1 MISDVA
7 NGQAGCECE
16 LEGPDD
22 AGEDPSSFTGGARG
36 GARVTG
42 RPAPGMG
49 ARIEAAF
56 ERMVVSLLPASLRQ
70 RLAPVGHRLRGVLS
84 GEADEARAQRMALL
98 VFATRI
104 FGAALAYVMQV
115 LLARLMGGHEY
126 GIYVV
131 VWTFVVVLGIFSPL
145 GFSSSVLRLIP
156 EYRATGDED
165 RLSAL
170 LAGSRA
176 AGGLAATVLALA
188 GIAVVHL
195 AGDLVASYYV
205 LPLVLGAVCL
215 PMFTIGSI
223 QDGIARAHDWT
234 LLAMLPTFI
243 WRPLAILLG
252 MIVAVLAGAP
262 ATATSACLVTI
273 AATWSVTLIQGL
285 VVARKLA
292 RLRGAAPRRRPGR
305 TAFAF
310 GTWLRLS
317 LPILFV
323 EGFFQLITSADVV
336 MVSFFLPP
344 DQVAIYFAASKTPA
358 LAHFVYFAVRSAT
371 AHRFS
376 RLHHAGERQELARLV
391 DAAARW
397 TFWPTLALAGVLAL
411 AGPFLLALFGPGF
424 QSGYPVILIL
434 LVGVLARAAV
444 GPVDALLTM
453 ADQQAACARV
463 YMAAF
468 ALNVALNLALIPMF
482 GILGAAVATAS
493 AMVFEALALACQA
506 RWRLGVDPLVWRG
519 SSDRSAS

>member
-1 MISDVA
+1 MRHVTRRAS
-7 NGQAGCECE
+7 
-16 LEGPDD
+16 P
-22 AGEDPSSFTGGARG
+22 GA
-36 GARVTG
+36 GARV
-42 RPAPGMG
+42 
-49 ARIEAAF
+49 EAML
-56 ERMVVSLLPASLRQ
+56 ERLALRVLPSPLRT
-70 RLAPVGHRLRGVLS
+70 RLAPVGRRLRGVLS
-84 GEADEARAQRMALL
+84 GEADEARAQRMALV

-126 GIYVV
+126 GIYAV
-131 VWTFVVVLGIFSPL
+131 VWTFVVVLGIFTPL
-145 GFSSSVLRLIP
+145 GFSSSVLRFIP

-165 RLSAL
+165 RLTAL

-176 AGGLAATVLALA
+176 AGGLAATLVALV

-195 AGDLVASYYV
+195 SGDLIASYYV

-243 WRPLAILLG
+243 WRPLAILVG
-252 MIVAVLAGAP
+252 MIGAVMWGAP

-273 AATWSVTLIQGL
+273 VATWGVTLVQGL

-292 RLRGAAPRRRPGR
+292 RLRGDAPRRRPAR
-305 TAFAF
+305 ESFAF
-310 GTWLRLS
+310 GIWLRLS

-376 RLHHAGERQELARLV
+376 RLHHAGEGQELARLV

-397 TFWPTLALAGVLAL
+397 TFWPTLALCGVLAL
-411 AGPFLLALFGPGF
+411 VGPFLLSLFGPGF
-424 QSGYPVILIL
+424 LSGYPVIPVL

-453 ADQQAACARV
+453 ADQQSACARV

-468 ALNVALNLALIPMF
+468 VLNVALNLALIPLF

-493 AMVFEALALACQA
+493 AMVFEAGALACQA
-506 RWRLGVDPLVWRG
+506 RRRLGVDPLVWRG
-519 SSDRSAS
+519 SGDGGAV